1 MVTYEYESKFK
12 NHTSVT
18 WIVISHGGTFSWD
31 STDHEYKS
39 TASDFFMQGADF
51 VSESVILDEKLCSED
66 NLKFGLCEAAYFSIQ
81 IKNITGVPNLKD
93 EMIDVYFYFDNDPDT
108 LFRVGTYKVDTD
120 KYSADRQLRT
130 LDCYDLLYYLWDYD
144 ITEWYYGSKSV
155 QSVYSDG
162 QAHTMSDLITDLFD
176 YLQDEGVEI
185 SLKANQTLI
194 NGTYTIPKNIETD
207 TLTFGFWIQPVLEAN
222 AAFGNINRDGE
233 FEWIVL
239 EWYDKAPKRVLN
251 DYNRRPPTPY
261 EDKATWGI
269 GQIDVYNRDNNKIF
283 TYRNSSKKRPSK
295 YSIVDSFVF
304 DGREPDDANV
314 MTLLTNMH
322 DAIWHTNYRT
332 YEAQTYGDL
341 CLEVGDRIDVYFDTD
356 EPTEHRIRS
365 YVLER
370 HFTGL
375 NALRDSY
382 SARGDLKQPNYSV
395 NGNWHSGD
403 SVSGNSGNSGAYELD
418 TEHDRHLIQVLRNG
432 GYRFLDEPSDVAI
445 YYDSAN
451 MQMKFKWT
459 DPDDIT
465 DYKPLPCEWV
475 GTVIIRK
482 ENERPLH
489 RWDGTLIVRSTT
501 RDEYSDDW
509 YVDDTIEANKK
520 YYYAIMPYYI
530 ALDDNDH
537 PIRHYTWTKVIILN
551 TQITIS
557 APEITNL
564 EVDGTS
570 VEVTFTIPTLDS
582 GTYTS
587 LKLVAK
593 KGDIPA
599 NKTDG
604 DVIEDIIASDTSI
617 TVSGLDE
624 ESHYYFVIFAEDS
637 IGNSTASD
645 PEDIVTTVDAG
656 WNFSYTGEIQTFT
669 APKTGIYSLETWGSQ
684 GGDATDGTN
693 TARGGYGAYA
703 YGEVFLTQ
711 GDELYINVGGQNGYG
726 GGGRKL
732 ISYTLDELIINHLSQ
747 YTSQQSNPYTFPYS
761 VAEGQNILYGA
772 IYRRPLTDQGS
783 NQYQFAYASSIS
795 DSDSAFAIA
804 IPRGEIKEIT
814 LKCGVFQTSS
824 NRCNAVGIN
833 IVDDDTQ
840 TETGRNWFNY
850 DHQDISTVN
859 VPNTNTYYEFT
870 VQVEQ
875 NANYIVFNCADG
887 LWKIKDVRV
896 TYYV

>member
-39 TASDFFMQGADF
+39 TASDFFLQDADF

-81 IKNITGVPNLKD
+81 IKNITDVPNLKD

-251 DYNRRPPTPY
+251 DYSRRPPTPY

-269 GQIDVYNRDNNKIF
+269 GQIDVYNRDNDKIF

-304 DGREPDDANV
+304 DSREPDDANV

-403 SVSGNSGNSGAYELD
+403 SASGNSGNSGAYELD
-418 TEHDRHLIQVLRNG
+418 TEQDRHLIQVLRNG
-432 GYRFLDEPSDVAI
+432 GYRFLDEPSDVVT

-459 DPDDIT
+459 DPDDIS

-489 RWDGTLIVRSTT
+489 RWDGELIVRSTT
-501 RDEYSDDW
+501 RDEYSEDW

-537 PIRHYTWTKVIILN
+537 PIRHYTWTKVISVN
-551 TQITIS
+551 TEKYLMAATIIYAVSLERTEVEITYYL
-557 APEITNL
+557 PEIS
-564 EVDGTS
+564 DGSYTS
-570 VEVTFTIPTLDS
+570 VKIA
-582 GTYTS
+582 
-587 LKLVAK
+587 AK
-593 KGDIPA
+593 KDAIPSSLSNADNVYDITNNFVDPILHR
-599 NKTDG
+599 G
-604 DVIEDIIASDTSI
+604 QY

-624 ESHYYFVIFAEDS
+624 GSHYYFVIFSEDTNGNKASSEEQDCYTEPSPVPPEYKTYVDKLASYYISTDNARNSLLECQDYTGNSNTVSLAGYSMCIAGNFNTTGNQYDFYLLSACTITVTTNADS
-637 IGNSTASD
+637 INVNYSC
-645 PEDIVTTVDAG
+645 TV
-656 WNFSYTGEIQTFT
+656 
-669 APKTGIYSLETWGSQ
+669 AP
-684 GGDATDGTN
+684 
-693 TARGGYGAYA
+693 
-703 YGEVFLTQ
+703 
-711 GDELYINVGGQNGYG
+711 
-726 GGGRKL
+726 
-732 ISYTLDELIINHLSQ
+732 H
-747 YTSQQSNPYTFPYS
+747 
-761 VAEGQNILYGA
+761 
-772 IYRRPLTDQGS
+772 
-783 NQYQFAYASSIS
+783 
-795 DSDSAFAIA
+795 DS
-804 IPRGEIKEIT
+804 
-814 LKCGVFQTSS
+814 
-824 NRCNAVGIN
+824 
-833 IVDDDTQ
+833 
-840 TETGRNWFNY
+840 
-850 DHQDISTVN
+850 
-859 VPNTNTYYEFT
+859 
-870 VQVEQ
+870 
-875 NANYIVFNCADG
+875 IVFNGRSMWGAYTHSGNHVEYLPLGIWRPVTAMSWYGDYNKDTVDINFTTTFESMVDCLSYLTQHFRRCNLIVDG
-887 LWKIKDVRV
+887 VTWLDVS
-896 TYYV
+896 